1 MESPDGQQ
9 DGNQRQWPW
18 GDPGLLDHGLQPG
31 SGRRRVGREHR
42 AERRRGHDSRLRR
55 KRGTH
60 DHAAVRQRAA
70 ERHAR
75 LVRDALGRRARMR
88 RRLAGSVPAG
98 RVHRLTSAVG
108 LAQRDGLA
116 VSLAVDPS
124 DDPAFEPSVAVPGAD
139 TFAGTIAFA
148 GLIAVAGRVTER
160 QGFAVMRDVTETP
173 FAESVE
179 RRRPGASL
187 RAYVTR
193 TLPHSSAIVV
203 ANRAPHEPRPEGGF
217 TRGAGGVITALLT
230 MAEVTAAD
238 WVACARTELER
249 KLVEEQGTSSTVPL
263 LRGEARLHYVTPTQ
277 EQYDQY
283 YSVIANPVLWFIQ
296 HYLWDLA
303 QQPIIN
309 GKIHRAW
316 ANGYVEVNKQ
326 VARKVVEVGKRLPD
340 RPLVLVHDYQL
351 YLVPKL
357 VREQLPGAMI
367 QHFIHIPWPTPQ
379 YWKILPREMRDAI
392 LHGLLG
398 CDIVGFQS
406 SLDVR
411 NFLMTCEEN
420 GGLAVDD
427 RERAVVIDGRVVY
440 ARHYPISIDVASTTR
455 LAFSH
460 GVMVEER
467 KLRDWRPQHLIVR
480 IDRTDPS
487 KNIVRGFLAYEK
499 VLAHHPELKGK
510 VQFWA
515 FLQPSRQDVAAYR
528 NYVRRVRQAVQRINA
543 QYGSNGWQPVRLEFG
558 ENVRKAM
565 AALRNFDVLL
575 VNPVYDGLN
584 LVVKE
589 GALVNRADG
598 VIVLSENAG
607 AHEELQQH
615 VLSINP
621 FDIEA

>member
-1 MESPDGQQ
+1 MSDSPFVQ
-9 DGNQRQWPW
+9 
-18 GDPGLLDHGLQPG
+18 
-31 SGRRRVGREHR
+31 
-42 AERRRGHDSRLRR
+42 
-55 KRGTH
+55 
-60 DHAAVRQRAA
+60 
-70 ERHAR
+70 
-75 LVRDALGRRARMR
+75 
-88 RRLAGSVPAG
+88 
-98 RVHRLTSAVG
+98 
-108 LAQRDGLA
+108 
-116 VSLAVDPS
+116 
-124 DDPAFEPSVAVPGAD
+124 
-139 TFAGTIAFA
+139 
-148 GLIAVAGRVTER
+148 
-160 QGFAVMRDVTETP
+160 
-173 FAESVE
+173 SVE
-179 RRRPGASL
+179 RRRPGTSM
-187 RAYVTR
+187 RSYVTR

-203 ANRAPHEPRPEGGF
+203 SNRAPHEPRPEGGF
-217 TRGAGGVITALLT
+217 ARGAGGVITALLT
-230 MAEVTAAD
+230 LAEVTAAD
-238 WVACARTELER
+238 WVACARTESER
-249 KLVEEQGTSSTVPL
+249 RLVAELGTTWTAPL
-263 LRGEARLHYVTPTQ
+263 IRTETKLHYATPTP
-277 EQYDQY
+277 EQYEQY

-309 GKIHRAW
+309 GRIHKAW
-316 ANGYVEVNKQ
+316 AQGYVQVNEQ
-326 VARKVVEVGKRLPD
+326 VAQRVVEVGRRLPD

-357 VREQLPGAMI
+357 VREHLPGATI
-367 QHFIHIPWPTPQ
+367 QHFVHIPWPTPQ
-379 YWKILPREMRDAI
+379 YWKVLPREMRDAI
-392 LHGLLG
+392 LQGLLG
-398 CDIVGFQS
+398 SDIVGFQS

-420 GGLAVDD
+420 AGLAVDE
-427 RERAVVIDGRVVY
+427 RERAVLIDGRVVY

-467 KLRDWRPQHLIVR
+467 KLRDWRPEHLIVR

-499 VLAHHPELKGK
+499 LLAHHPELKGK

-528 NYVRRVRQAVQRINA
+528 MYVRRVRQVVVRINK
-543 QYGSNGWQPVRLEFG
+543 QFGGEGWQPIRLEFG
-558 ENVRKAM
+558 ESIRKAM

-589 GALVNRADG
+589 GALINRSDG

-607 AHEELQQH
+607 AHEELHEH

-621 FDIEA
+621 FDIMATADAMHRGLVMSVEERRRRNAAAREVVRTNDIARWITRQVQDIRDLAAIPGLRAG

>member
-1 MESPDGQQ
+1 MTMSDSPFVQ
-9 DGNQRQWPW
+9 
-18 GDPGLLDHGLQPG
+18 
-31 SGRRRVGREHR
+31 
-42 AERRRGHDSRLRR
+42 
-55 KRGTH
+55 
-60 DHAAVRQRAA
+60 
-70 ERHAR
+70 
-75 LVRDALGRRARMR
+75 
-88 RRLAGSVPAG
+88 
-98 RVHRLTSAVG
+98 
-108 LAQRDGLA
+108 
-116 VSLAVDPS
+116 
-124 DDPAFEPSVAVPGAD
+124 
-139 TFAGTIAFA
+139 
-148 GLIAVAGRVTER
+148 
-160 QGFAVMRDVTETP
+160 
-173 FAESVE
+173 SVE
-179 RRRPGASL
+179 RRRPGTSM

-203 ANRAPHEPRPEGGF
+203 SNRAPHEPRPEGGF
-217 TRGAGGVITALLT
+217 ARGAGGVITALLT
-230 MAEVTAAD
+230 LAEVTAAD
-238 WVACARTELER
+238 WVACARTEAER
-249 KLVEEQGTSSTVPL
+249 SLVAEQGTTWTAPL
-263 LRGEARLHYVTPTQ
+263 IRTETKLHYVTPTP
-277 EQYDQY
+277 EQYEQY

-309 GKIHRAW
+309 GRIHKAW
-316 ANGYVEVNKQ
+316 SQGYVEVNKQ
-326 VARKVVEVGKRLPD
+326 VAQKVVEVGSRLPD

-357 VREQLPGAMI
+357 VRDQLPGAII
-367 QHFIHIPWPTPQ
+367 QHFVHIPWPTPQ
-379 YWKILPREMRDAI
+379 YWKVLPREMRDAI
-392 LHGLLG
+392 LQGILG

-420 GGLAVDD
+420 AGLAVDE
-427 RERAVVIDGRVVY
+427 RERAVLIDGRVVY

-467 KLRDWRPQHLIVR
+467 KLRDWRPEHLIVR

-499 VLAHHPELKGK
+499 LLAHHPELKGK

-515 FLQPSRQDVAAYR
+515 FLQPSRQDVAVYR
-528 NYVRRVRQAVQRINA
+528 TYIRRVRQVVFRINK
-543 QYGSNGWQPVRLEFG
+543 QYGSESWQPIRLEFG
-558 ENVRKAM
+558 ESVRKAM

-589 GALVNRADG
+589 GALINRADG

-607 AHEELQQH
+607 AHEELHEH

-621 FDIEA
+621 FDIMATADAMHRGILMSVEEKRRRNAAAREVVRTNDIARWITRQVQDIRDLAATPSLRAG